1 MEFTNISIVILP
13 VVGFFLML
21 FGVSLVTNMLCKKFK
36 QPFPFKYVNIWLI
49 VIMVVTSFWQ
59 VLNSPITRP
68 VNDVHNKVLEINQ
81 LKREQ
86 IDVEL
91 PTLKDN
97 SREIERED
105 LSSTPL
111 FNEAINNK

>member
-1 MEFTNISIVILP
+1 MEFTNILIVILP

-21 FGVSLVTNMLCKKFK
+21 FGASLVTNMLCKKFK
-36 QPFPFKYVNIWLI
+36 QPFPFKSVNIWLI
-49 VIMVVTSFWQ
+49 VLMVVISFWQ
-59 VLNSPITRP
+59 VSNSPITRP

-81 LKREQ
+81 LRREQ

-97 SREIERED
+97 SRKTETED

-111 FNEAINNK
+111 FNEAVNNK